1 MIGRVGCE
9 AGPMARVL
17 VSTPILS
24 GCLDPLAEHVLVEGP
39 PGADAEADAL
49 ICGPTHTVDAAI
61 LRQMPSLRVIAVAG
75 AGTDA
80 IDHAAAAER
89 RIAVL
94 AAGEALTETTADVAF
109 GLIISAA
116 RLMHAAETT
125 LRAGRWQ
132 GWRFVDEFGQD
143 VSGATLGLV
152 GFGSIGRAVARRAEA
167 FAMTVLHHTRHPTR
181 TPGWLA
187 SLDELLARSDIV
199 SIHVPLTETT
209 RHLIDERRLAL
220 LKPTA
225 VLVNTSR
232 GAVVDE
238 DALADALAAG
248 RLFAAGLD
256 VYERE
261 PRVSPRLLAAP
272 RAVLLPHIGS
282 ATLKTR
288 EAMLRTAAEKVGE
301 FLARG
306 GAGAGETG

>member
-1 MIGRVGCE
+1 
-9 AGPMARVL
+9 MARVL
-17 VSTPILS
+17 VSTPTLRGS
-24 GCLDPLAEHVLVEGP
+24 LDPLAEHLLVEGP
-39 PGADAEADAL
+39 PGSDAEADAL
-49 ICGPTHTVDAAI
+49 ICGPTHAVDAAI

-80 IDHAAAAER
+80 IDHEAAHER
-89 RIAVL
+89 GVAVL

-116 RLMHAAETT
+116 RLMRDAEAI
-125 LRAGRWQ
+125 LRADRWQ
-132 GWRFVDEFGQD
+132 GWRFLDDFGQD

-152 GFGSIGRAVARRAEA
+152 GFGAIGSAVARRAAA

-187 SLDELLARSDIV
+187 NLDELLPRCDIV
-199 SIHVPLTETT
+199 SIHVPLTAAT
-209 RHLIDERRLAL
+209 RHLIDERRIAL
-220 LKPTA
+220 LKSTA

-232 GAVVDE
+232 GAVLDE
-238 DALADALAAG
+238 DALADALSAG

-256 VYERE
+256 VYEHE

-288 EAMLRTAAEKVGE
+288 EAMLRTAAEKVE
-301 FLARG
+301 KFLARG
-306 GAGAGETG
+306 GAGS